1 MSTLSAA
8 IYVKLNI
15 SNAHSL
21 RRHRALFMFSLRSDP
36 LYVLTGV
43 SEEKNLGSWEVVA
56 PVWCGVLS
64 GFIGQFKI
72 DTLVLLVLCYILYA
86 TVVVEYSKVYR
97 YQTDSTPAII
107 CREYNCIVVR
117 YFNDQ
122 QSRGEIK
129 VFVMPEL

>member
-1 MSTLSAA
+1 M
-8 IYVKLNI
+8 
-15 SNAHSL
+15 
-21 RRHRALFMFSLRSDP
+21 RRKTWDP
-36 LYVLTGV
+36 GKIVNT
-43 SEEKNLGSWEVVA
+43 

-64 GFIGQFKI
+64 GVIGQFKI

-107 CREYNCIVVR
+107 CMEYNCIVVR